1 METRASHVL
10 IGSFALA
17 VLVLA
22 FLFVLWL
29 GKLSL
34 DREWTYYDV
43 LFKEAVTGLTVGS
56 AVQYSGI
63 QVGEVRRLQLAAND
77 PGTVV
82 ARIRVAGDTP
92 VKIDTTAKLTFTG
105 LTGVAIIQLGGGS
118 AEAPIL
124 AGEGAEVPQIVAED
138 SALAKL
144 FASGEDV
151 VLNVNQ
157 LLARAS
163 SLLSEDN
170 VGKVSA
176 TLAHIESLSATL
188 AAHGDGIGRAL
199 DDLAAAGQSLR
210 TSLAQAELLLKRL
223 DSIAERADVLLASD
237 AEPILTS
244 LKETL
249 EATRALADSTQQL
262 VEDNRDAIERFG
274 EQGLPQLA
282 PTLAELRE
290 TLSRLS
296 SLSQRIERDA
306 SGLLLGRDQP
316 KEYDPQ

>member
-17 VLVLA
+17 VLLLA

-34 DREWTYYDV
+34 DREWAYYDV

-92 VKIDTTAKLTFTG
+92 VKTDTTAKLTFTG

-118 AEAPIL
+118 AQAPIL
-124 AGEGAEVPQIVAED
+124 AGEGSEVPRILAED

-170 VGKVSA
+170 VSKVSA

-199 DDLAAAGQSLR
+199 DDLAAAGESLR
-210 TSLAQAELLLKRL
+210 SSLAQAEQLLKRL
-223 DSIAERADVLLASD
+223 DSIAGRADGLLDSD
-237 AEPILTS
+237 AEAIVHNLRD
-244 LKETL
+244 TL
-249 EATRALADSTQQL
+249 DATRRLAESTQRL
-262 VEDNRDAIERFG
+262 VEDNRGALDRFG

-282 PTLAELRE
+282 PTLVELRE

-316 KEYDPQ
+316 KEYDPR

>member
-10 IGSFALA
+10 IGSFAFA
-17 VLVLA
+17 VLGLA

-34 DREWTYYDV
+34 DREWAYYDV
-43 LFKEAVTGLTVGS
+43 LFGEAVTGLSVGS
-56 AVQYSGI
+56 AVQYNGI
-63 QVGEVRRLQLAAND
+63 QVGEVRRLQLMPED
-77 PGTVV
+77 PSQVI

-92 VKIDTTAKLTFTG
+92 IKTDTTAKLTFTG

-118 AEAPIL
+118 AGAPRLRDDGHSI
-124 AGEGAEVPQIVAED
+124 PRIVAEE

-157 LLARAS
+157 LMARAS
-163 SLLSEDN
+163 NLLSEDN
-170 VGKVSA
+170 VGKVSS

-188 AAHGDGIGRAL
+188 AAHGDDIGRAL
-199 DDLAAAGQSLR
+199 NDLSAAGESLR
-210 TSLAQAELLLKRL
+210 SSLSQAELLLKRL
-223 DSIAERADVLLASD
+223 DSIAERADGLLASD
-237 AEPILTS
+237 AEPIMQNLRD
-244 LKETL
+244 TL
-249 EATRALADSTQQL
+249 EATRRLADSTQQL
-262 VEDNRDAIERFG
+262 VEHNRDAIDRFG
-274 EQGLPQLA
+274 TQGLPQLG

-296 SLSQRIERDA
+296 TLSQRIERDA

-316 KEYDPQ
+316 KEYDPR

>member
-34 DREWTYYDV
+34 DREWAYYDV

-63 QVGEVRRLQLAAND
+63 QVGEVRRLQLAVND

-92 VKIDTTAKLTFTG
+92 IKTDTTAKLTFTG

-124 AGEGAEVPQIVAED
+124 VGEGNAVPQIVAED
-138 SALAKL
+138 SALADGTAGYARITTSADAAVADL
-144 FASGEDV
+144 TVGPTGSGADII
-151 VLNVNQ
+151 LNNVNIVTGGEVSISS
-157 LLARAS
+157 AS
-163 SLLSEDN
+163 ITEGN
-170 VGKVSA
+170 
-176 TLAHIESLSATL
+176 E
-188 AAHGDGIGRAL
+188 
-199 DDLAAAGQSLR
+199 
-210 TSLAQAELLLKRL
+210 
-223 DSIAERADVLLASD
+223 
-237 AEPILTS
+237 
-244 LKETL
+244 
-249 EATRALADSTQQL
+249 
-262 VEDNRDAIERFG
+262 
-274 EQGLPQLA
+274 
-282 PTLAELRE
+282 
-290 TLSRLS
+290 
-296 SLSQRIERDA
+296 
-306 SGLLLGRDQP
+306 
-316 KEYDPQ
+316 

>member
-63 QVGEVRRLQLAAND
+63 QVGEVRRLQLAVND

-92 VKIDTTAKLTFTG
+92 VKTDTTAKLTFTG

-124 AGEGAEVPQIVAED
+124 VGEGDAVPQIVAED

-163 SLLSEDN
+163 SLLSDDN

-188 AAHGDGIGRAL
+188 AEHGDGIGRAL

-223 DSIAERADVLLASD
+223 DSIAERTDGLLASD
-237 AEPILTS
+237 AEAIVGNLRD
-244 LKETL
+244 TL
-249 EATRALADSTQQL
+249 DATRRLAESTQQL
-262 VEDNRDAIERFG
+262 VEDNREAIERFG

>member
-1 METRASHVL
+1 METRANHVL

-34 DREWTYYDV
+34 DREWAYYDV
-43 LFKEAVTGLTVGS
+43 LFAEAVTGLTVGS
-56 AVQYSGI
+56 AVQYNGI
-63 QVGEVRRLQLAAND
+63 QVGEVRRLQLAPED
-77 PGTVV
+77 PSQVI
-82 ARIRVAGDTP
+82 ARIRVGGDTP
-92 VKIDTTAKLTFTG
+92 VKTDTTAKLTFTG

-118 AEAPIL
+118 AEAPRL
-124 AGEGAEVPQIVAED
+124 EAPGDEVPRIIAED

-157 LLARAS
+157 LMARAS

-170 VGKVSA
+170 VSKVSA

-188 AAHGDGIGRAL
+188 AEHGDAVGQAL
-199 DDLAAAGQSLR
+199 EDLSAAGQSLR
-210 TSLAQAELLLKRL
+210 TSLAQAEQLRQRL
-223 DSIAERADVLLASD
+223 DSIAARADGLLASD
-237 AEPILTS
+237 AEPIIHS
-244 LKETL
+244 LRDTL
-249 EATRALADSTQQL
+249 EATRRLADSTQQL
-262 VEDNRDAIERFG
+262 VEHNRAAIDRFG
-274 EQGLPQLA
+274 DQGLPQLA

-290 TLSRLS
+290 TLARLS
-296 SLSQRIERDA
+296 ALSQRIEQDA

-316 KEYDPQ
+316 KEYDPR

>member
-17 VLVLA
+17 VLLLA

-34 DREWTYYDV
+34 DREWAYYDV

-63 QVGEVRRLQLAAND
+63 QVGEVRRLQLAVND

-92 VKIDTTAKLTFTG
+92 VNTDTTAKLTFTG

-118 AEAPIL
+118 AQAPIL
-124 AGEGAEVPQIVAED
+124 AGEGSEVPQILAED

-170 VGKVSA
+170 VSKVSA

-199 DDLAAAGQSLR
+199 DDLAAAGESLR
-210 TSLAQAELLLKRL
+210 SSLAQAEQLLKRL
-223 DSIAERADVLLASD
+223 DSIAGRADGLLDSD
-237 AEPILTS
+237 AEAIVHNLRD
-244 LKETL
+244 TL
-249 EATRALADSTQQL
+249 DATRRLAESTRRL
-262 VEDNRDAIERFG
+262 VEDNREALDRFG

-282 PTLAELRE
+282 PTLVELRE

-316 KEYDPQ
+316 KEYDPR

>member
-34 DREWTYYDV
+34 DREWAYYDV

-63 QVGEVRRLQLAAND
+63 QVGEVRRLQLAVND

-92 VKIDTTAKLTFTG
+92 IKTDTTAKLTFTG

-124 AGEGAEVPQIVAED
+124 VGEGNAVPQIVAED

-199 DDLAAAGQSLR
+199 DDLGAAGESLR
-210 TSLAQAELLLKRL
+210 SSLAQAELLLKRL
-223 DSIAERADVLLASD
+223 DSIAERADGLLASD

-262 VEDNRDAIERFG
+262 VEHNREAIDGFSN
-274 EQGLPQLA
+274 QSLPQLA

>member
-63 QVGEVRRLQLAAND
+63 QVGEVRRLQLAVND

-92 VKIDTTAKLTFTG
+92 VKTDTTAKLTFTG

-124 AGEGAEVPQIVAED
+124 VGEGDAVPQIVAED

-188 AAHGDGIGRAL
+188 AEHGDGIGRAL

-223 DSIAERADVLLASD
+223 DSIAERTDGLLASD
-237 AEPILTS
+237 AEAIVGNLRD
-244 LKETL
+244 TL
-249 EATRALADSTQQL
+249 VATRRLAESTQQL
-262 VEDNRDAIERFG
+262 VEDNREAIERFG

>member
-1 METRASHVL
+1 
-10 IGSFALA
+10 
-17 VLVLA
+17 
-22 FLFVLWL
+22 
-29 GKLSL
+29 
-34 DREWTYYDV
+34 
-43 LFKEAVTGLTVGS
+43 
-56 AVQYSGI
+56 
-63 QVGEVRRLQLAAND
+63 
-77 PGTVV
+77 V

-92 VKIDTTAKLTFTG
+92 VKTDTTAKLTFTG

-124 AGEGAEVPQIVAED
+124 VGEGDAVPQIVAED

-163 SLLSEDN
+163 NLLSEDN

-188 AAHGDGIGRAL
+188 AEHGDGIGRAL

-223 DSIAERADVLLASD
+223 DSIAERTDGLLASD
-237 AEPILTS
+237 AEAIVGNLRD
-244 LKETL
+244 TL
-249 EATRALADSTQQL
+249 DATRRLAESTQQL

-296 SLSQRIERDA
+296 SLSHRIERDA

>member
-1 METRASHVL
+1 METRAHHVL

-34 DREWTYYDV
+34 DREWAYYDV
-43 LFKEAVTGLTVGS
+43 LFAEAVTGLTVGS
-56 AVQYSGI
+56 AVQYNGI
-63 QVGEVRRLQLAAND
+63 QVGEVRRLQLAPED
-77 PGTVV
+77 PSQVI
-82 ARIRVAGDTP
+82 AHIRVGSDTP
-92 VKIDTTAKLTFTG
+92 VKTDTTAKLTFTG

-118 AEAPIL
+118 AEAPRL
-124 AGEGAEVPQIVAED
+124 EAPDNTVPRIVAED

-157 LLARAS
+157 LMARAS
-163 SLLSEDN
+163 SLLSEGN
-170 VGKVSA
+170 VEKVSA

-188 AAHGDGIGRAL
+188 AEHGDAVGRAL
-199 DDLAAAGQSLR
+199 EDLSAAGQSLR
-210 TSLAQAELLLKRL
+210 TSLAQAEQLLQRL
-223 DSIAERADVLLASD
+223 DSIAARADGLLASD
-237 AEPILTS
+237 AEPILYS
-244 LKETL
+244 LHETL
-249 EATRALADSTQQL
+249 EATRRLADSTQQL
-262 VEDNRDAIERFG
+262 VEHNRAAIDRFG

-290 TLSRLS
+290 TLARLS
-296 SLSQRIERDA
+296 ALSQRIERDA

-316 KEYDPQ
+316 KEYDPR

>member
-34 DREWTYYDV
+34 DREWAYYDV

-82 ARIRVAGDTP
+82 ARIRVSGDTP

-118 AEAPIL
+118 AEAPL
-124 AGEGAEVPQIVAED
+124 LLGSGDEVPQILAED

-151 VLNVNQ
+151 VVNVNQ
-157 LLARAS
+157 LLSRAS

-170 VGKVSA
+170 VGKVTA
-176 TLAHIESLSATL
+176 TLNHIESLSATL

-199 DDLAAAGQSLR
+199 DDLGEAGETLR
-210 TSLAQAELLLKRL
+210 TSLAQAEQLLKRL
-223 DSIAERADVLLASD
+223 DSIAERADGLLAND
-237 AEPILTS
+237 AEAVITS
-244 LKETL
+244 LRETL
-249 EATRALADSTQQL
+249 DATRRLADSTQQL
-262 VEDNRDAIERFG
+262 VENNSDALDRFG
-274 EQGLPQLA
+274 NEGLPQLA

-290 TLSRLS
+290 TLARLS
-296 SLSQRIERDA
+296 ALSQRIERDP
-306 SGLLLGRDQP
+306 SGLLLGRDHP
-316 KEYDPQ
+316 KEYDPR

>member
-1 METRASHVL
+1 METRANHVL

-34 DREWTYYDV
+34 DREWAYYDV
-43 LFKEAVTGLTVGS
+43 LFAEAVTGLTVGS
-56 AVQYSGI
+56 AVQYNGI
-63 QVGEVRRLQLAAND
+63 QVGEVRRLQLAPED
-77 PGTVV
+77 PSQVI
-82 ARIRVAGDTP
+82 ARIRVGGDTP

-118 AEAPIL
+118 AEAPRL
-124 AGEGAEVPQIVAED
+124 EAPADEVPRIIAED

-157 LLARAS
+157 LMARAS

-176 TLAHIESLSATL
+176 TLAHIESLSGTL
-188 AAHGDGIGRAL
+188 AEHGDAVGQAL
-199 DDLAAAGQSLR
+199 EDLSAAGQSLR
-210 TSLAQAELLLKRL
+210 TSLAQAEQLLQRL
-223 DSIAERADVLLASD
+223 DSIATRADGLLASD
-237 AEPILTS
+237 AEPILHS
-244 LKETL
+244 LQETL
-249 EATRALADSTQQL
+249 EATRRLADSTQQL
-262 VEDNRDAIERFG
+262 VEHNRAAIDRFG

-290 TLSRLS
+290 TLARLS
-296 SLSQRIERDA
+296 ALSQRIERDA

-316 KEYDPQ
+316 KEYDPR

>member
-1 METRASHVL
+1 METRANHVL

-34 DREWTYYDV
+34 DREWAYYDV
-43 LFKEAVTGLTVGS
+43 LFAEAVTGLTVGS
-56 AVQYSGI
+56 AVQYNGI
-63 QVGEVRRLQLAAND
+63 QVGEVRRLQLAPED
-77 PGTVV
+77 PSQVI
-82 ARIRVAGDTP
+82 ARIRVGGDTP
-92 VKIDTTAKLTFTG
+92 VKTDTTAKLTFTG

-118 AEAPIL
+118 AEAPRL
-124 AGEGAEVPQIVAED
+124 EAAADEVPRIIAED

-157 LLARAS
+157 LMARAS

-188 AAHGDGIGRAL
+188 AEHGDAVGQAL
-199 DDLAAAGQSLR
+199 EDLSAAGQSLR
-210 TSLAQAELLLKRL
+210 TSLAQAEQLLQRL
-223 DSIAERADVLLASD
+223 DSIAARADGLLASD
-237 AEPILTS
+237 AEPILHS
-244 LKETL
+244 LHETL
-249 EATRALADSTQQL
+249 EATRRLADSTQQL
-262 VEDNRDAIERFG
+262 VEHNRAAIDRFG

-290 TLSRLS
+290 TLARLS
-296 SLSQRIERDA
+296 ALSQRIERDA

-316 KEYDPQ
+316 KEYEPR

>member
-1 METRASHVL
+1 METRANHVL

-34 DREWTYYDV
+34 DREWAYYDV
-43 LFKEAVTGLTVGS
+43 LFAEAVTGLTVGS
-56 AVQYSGI
+56 AVQYNGI
-63 QVGEVRRLQLAAND
+63 QVGEVRRLQLAPED
-77 PGTVV
+77 PSQVI
-82 ARIRVAGDTP
+82 ARIRVGGDTP
-92 VKIDTTAKLTFTG
+92 VKTDTTAKLTFTG

-118 AEAPIL
+118 AEAPRL
-124 AGEGAEVPQIVAED
+124 EAAADEVPRIIAED

-157 LLARAS
+157 LMARAS

-188 AAHGDGIGRAL
+188 AEHGDAVGQAL
-199 DDLAAAGQSLR
+199 EDLSAAGQSLR
-210 TSLAQAELLLKRL
+210 TSLAQAEQLLQRL
-223 DSIAERADVLLASD
+223 DSIAARADGLLASD
-237 AEPILTS
+237 AEPILH
-244 LKETL
+244 ETL
-249 EATRALADSTQQL
+249 EATRRLADSTQQL
-262 VEDNRDAIERFG
+262 VEHNRAAIDHFG

-290 TLSRLS
+290 TLARLS
-296 SLSQRIERDA
+296 ALSQRIERDA

-316 KEYDPQ
+316 KEYEPR